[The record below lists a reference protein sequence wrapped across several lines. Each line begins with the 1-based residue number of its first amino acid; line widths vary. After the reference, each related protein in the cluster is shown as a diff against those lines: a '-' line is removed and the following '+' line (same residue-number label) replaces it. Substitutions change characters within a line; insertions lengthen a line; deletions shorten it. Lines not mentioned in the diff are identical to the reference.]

1 MDFIKQYITQSISAA
16 ANSLRLST
24 HQIEIVALLRDAIIK
39 SENLS
44 EDLQKM
50 KKITEL
56 SKLAIKLNEIYS
68 FLKTNTIDF
77 FKISDQF
84 KDHSRN
90 LIKDLN
96 HLLDTTT
103 PLTFKNALD
112 KLNPAYEVKTT
123 SEEIKV
129 DLSKRKVDEEIFL
142 KPETERI
149 KEKIILEDDF
159 DNEEN
164 FIQNFE
170 TNILKPIKPLDLM
183 LKNLSRDEFD
193 IEEISSFIKIM
204 SENGRLSKKIGFDII
219 STMHY
224 TISDTLTLI
233 KNRQLMPGKE
243 IIEGLRACL
252 IVIVAVVKGKEVD
265 INNYLNRAD
274 ELQQKISKIKKE
286 VKG

>member
-1 MDFIKQYITQSISAA
+1 MEFIKQYITQSISAA

-24 HQIEIVALLRDAIIK
+24 HQIEIVALLKDAIIK
-39 SENLS
+39 SDDLS
-44 EDLQKM
+44 HDLIRM

-56 SKLAIKLNEIYS
+56 STLAIKLTEIYN
-68 FLKTNTIDF
+68 FLNQNTIDF

-103 PLTFKNALD
+103 PLAFKNALE
-112 KLNPAYEVKTT
+112 KLHPQEEKSETE
-123 SEEIKV
+123 SREEINV
-129 DLSKRKVDEEIFL
+129 DLSKRKVNEEIFL
-142 KPETERI
+142 KPETEKI
-149 KEKIILEDDF
+149 KEKIILEDEN

-170 TNILKPIKPLDLM
+170 TNILRPIKPLDLM
-183 LKNLSRDEFD
+183 LKNLSNADFD
-193 IEEISSFIKIM
+193 YEEISSFIKVM
-204 SENGRLSKKIGFDII
+204 TDNGRLSKKIGFEII
-219 STMHY
+219 SDMHD
-224 TISDTLTLI
+224 TIAKTLTLI
-233 KNRQLMPGKE
+233 KNRKLMPGKE

-265 INNYLNRAD
+265 ITNYLNRAD
-274 ELQQKISKIKKE
+274 ELQQKISKIK
-286 VKG
+286 

>member
-1 MDFIKQYITQSISAA
+1 MEFIKQYITQSISAA

-24 HQIEIVALLRDAIIK
+24 HQIEIVALLKDAIIK
-39 SENLS
+39 SD
-44 EDLQKM
+44 DLGNDLTRM

-56 SKLAIKLNEIYS
+56 STLAIKLTEIYN
-68 FLKTNTIDF
+68 FLDHNTIDF

-103 PLTFKNALD
+103 PLAFKNALE
-112 KLNPAYEVKTT
+112 KLHPKEESTEKETK
-123 SEEIKV
+123 EEINI

-142 KPETERI
+142 KPETEKI
-149 KEKIILEDDF
+149 KEKIILEDEN
-159 DNEEN
+159 DNEEL

-170 TNILKPIKPLDLM
+170 TNILRPIKPLDVM
-183 LKNLSRDEFD
+183 LKNLSNADFD
-193 IEEISSFIKIM
+193 YDEISSYIKVM
-204 SENGRLSKKIGFDII
+204 SDNGRLSKKIGFEII
-219 STMHY
+219 SDMHE
-224 TISDTLTLI
+224 TIAKTLTLI
-233 KNRQLMPGKE
+233 KNRKLMPGKE

-265 INNYLNRAD
+265 ITNYLNRAD
-274 ELQQKISKIKKE
+274 ELQQKISKIK
-286 VKG
+286 

>member
-1 MDFIKQYITQSISAA
+1 MEFIKQYITQSISAA

-24 HQIEIVALLRDAIIK
+24 HQIEIVALLKDAIIK
-39 SENLS
+39 SDNLGN
-44 EDLQKM
+44 DLIKM

-56 SKLAIKLNEIYS
+56 STLAIKLNEIYN
-68 FLKTNTIDF
+68 FLNQNTIDF

-103 PLTFKNALD
+103 PLSFKNALE
-112 KLNPAYEVKTT
+112 KLNPKEESLTENN
-123 SEEIKV
+123 EEIKV
-129 DLSKRKVDEEIFL
+129 DLSKRKFDDEIFL
-142 KPETERI
+142 KPETEKI
-149 KEKIILEDDF
+149 KEKIILDDES
-159 DNEEN
+159 DNEEL

-183 LKNLSRDEFD
+183 LKNLAKDDFD
-193 IEEISSFIKIM
+193 YEEISSFIKVM
-204 SENGRLSKKIGFDII
+204 SDNGKLSKKIGFEII
-219 STMHY
+219 SDMHE
-224 TISDTLTLI
+224 TIAQTLTLI
-233 KNRQLMPGKE
+233 KNRKLMPGKE

-265 INNYLNRAD
+265 ITNYLNRAD
-274 ELQQKISKIKKE
+274 ELQQKISKIK
-286 VKG
+286 

>member
-1 MDFIKQYITQSISAA
+1 MEFIKQYITQSISAA

-24 HQIEIVALLRDAIIK
+24 HQIEIVALLKDAIIK
-39 SENLS
+39 SDDLS
-44 EDLQKM
+44 HDLIRM

-56 SKLAIKLNEIYS
+56 STLAIKLTEIYN
-68 FLKTNTIDF
+68 FLNQNTIDF

-103 PLTFKNALD
+103 PLAFKNALE
-112 KLNPAYEVKTT
+112 KLHPQEEKSEAE
-123 SEEIKV
+123 SREEIKV
-129 DLSKRKVDEEIFL
+129 DLSKRKVNEEIFL
-142 KPETERI
+142 KPETEKI
-149 KEKIILEDDF
+149 KEKIILEDEN

-170 TNILKPIKPLDLM
+170 TNILRPIKPLDLM
-183 LKNLSRDEFD
+183 LKNLSNADFD
-193 IEEISSFIKIM
+193 YEEISSFIKLM
-204 SENGRLSKKIGFDII
+204 TDNGRLSKKIGFEII
-219 STMHY
+219 SDMHD
-224 TISDTLTLI
+224 TIAKTLTLI
-233 KNRQLMPGKE
+233 KNRKLMPGKE

-265 INNYLNRAD
+265 ITNYLNRAD
-274 ELQQKISKIKKE
+274 ELQQKISKIK
-286 VKG
+286 

>member
-24 HQIEIVALLRDAIIK
+24 HQIEIVALLKDAIIK
-39 SENLS
+39 SDNLS
-44 EDLQKM
+44 NDLLKM

-56 SKLAIKLNEIYS
+56 STLAIKLNEIYN
-68 FLKTNTIDF
+68 FLNQNTVDF

-103 PLTFKNALD
+103 PLSFKNALE
-112 KLNPAYEVKTT
+112 KLNPKEDETK
-123 SEEIKV
+123 SEIKEEIKI
-129 DLSKRKVDEEIFL
+129 DLSKRKVDDEIFL
-142 KPETERI
+142 KPETESI
-149 KEKIILEDDF
+149 KEKIILDDEI
-159 DNEEN
+159 DNEEL

-170 TNILKPIKPLDLM
+170 TNILKPVKPLDQM
-183 LKNLSRDEFD
+183 LKNLSRDDFD
-193 IEEISSFIKIM
+193 YEEITSFIKIM
-204 SENGRLSKKIGFDII
+204 SDNGRLSKKIGFEII
-219 STMHY
+219 SNMHE
-224 TISDTLTLI
+224 TIAETLTLI
-233 KNRQLMPGKE
+233 KNRKLMPGKE

-265 INNYLNRAD
+265 ITNYLNRAD
-274 ELQQKISKIKKE
+274 ELQQKISKIK
-286 VKG
+286 

>member
-1 MDFIKQYITQSISAA
+1 MEFIKQYITQGISAA

-24 HQIEIVALLRDAIIK
+24 HQIEIVALLKDAIIK
-39 SENLS
+39 SD
-44 EDLQKM
+44 DLGNDLMRM

-56 SKLAIKLNEIYS
+56 STLAIKLTEIYN
-68 FLKTNTIDF
+68 FLDHNTIDF

-103 PLTFKNALD
+103 PLAFKNALE
-112 KLNPAYEVKTT
+112 KLHPKEESIEKETK
-123 SEEIKV
+123 EEINI

-142 KPETERI
+142 KPETEKI
-149 KEKIILEDDF
+149 KEKIILEDEN
-159 DNEEN
+159 DNEEL

-170 TNILKPIKPLDLM
+170 TNILRPIKPLDVM
-183 LKNLSRDEFD
+183 LKNLSNADFD
-193 IEEISSFIKIM
+193 YEEISSYIKVM
-204 SENGRLSKKIGFDII
+204 SDNGRLSKKIGFEII
-219 STMHY
+219 SDMHE
-224 TISDTLTLI
+224 TIAKTLTLI
-233 KNRQLMPGKE
+233 KNRKLMPGKE

-265 INNYLNRAD
+265 ITNYLNRAD
-274 ELQQKISKIKKE
+274 ELQQKISKIK
-286 VKG
+286 

>member
-1 MDFIKQYITQSISAA
+1 MEFIKQYITQSISAA

-24 HQIEIVALLRDAIIK
+24 HQIEIVALLKDAIIK
-39 SENLS
+39 SDNLGN
-44 EDLQKM
+44 DLIKM

-56 SKLAIKLNEIYS
+56 STLAIKLNEIYN
-68 FLKTNTIDF
+68 FLNQNTIDF

-103 PLTFKNALD
+103 PLSFKNALE
-112 KLNPAYEVKTT
+112 KLNPKEESLTENN
-123 SEEIKV
+123 EEIKV
-129 DLSKRKVDEEIFL
+129 DLSKRKVDDEIFL
-142 KPETERI
+142 KPETEKI
-149 KEKIILEDDF
+149 KEKIILDDES
-159 DNEEN
+159 DNEEL

-183 LKNLSRDEFD
+183 LKNLAKDDFD
-193 IEEISSFIKIM
+193 YEEISSFIKVM
-204 SENGRLSKKIGFDII
+204 SDNGKLSKKIGFEII
-219 STMHY
+219 SDMHE
-224 TISDTLTLI
+224 TIAQTLTLI
-233 KNRQLMPGKE
+233 KNRKLMPGKE

-265 INNYLNRAD
+265 ITNYLNRAD
-274 ELQQKISKIKKE
+274 ELQQKISKIK
-286 VKG
+286 